1 MEEIVKLLV
10 RDVPNFP
17 EDGVHFKDI
26 SPLLN
31 DVSCCRYITNRIVKE
46 IGYDPLFDIVLGLDA
61 RGFIFGPQIA
71 EKVNV
76 GFGMIR
82 KTGKLPPPYV
92 EQGYDLEYKN
102 GSSISL
108 SSNIVK
114 PGMRVHLHD
123 DVLATGGTIEAAVKL
138 VEKLGA
144 NVVSVSFVIELT
156 SLNGIKKLEN
166 YSRNWCMRVQN
177 PPPEDI
183 KVFSL
188 LKY

>member
-26 SPLLN
+26 SLLN

-46 IGYDPLFDIVLGLDA
+46 IGHDPLFDIVLGLDA